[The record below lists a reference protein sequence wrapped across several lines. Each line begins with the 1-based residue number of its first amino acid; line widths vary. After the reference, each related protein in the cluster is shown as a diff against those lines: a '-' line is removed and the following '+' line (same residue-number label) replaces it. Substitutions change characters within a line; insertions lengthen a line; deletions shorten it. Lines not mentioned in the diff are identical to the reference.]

1 MRLRP
6 PLSLSQAEALDAD
19 ALVFAPHV
27 RHVVL
32 VREPRR
38 LLASFHAKVK
48 GWGADA
54 AASVDETGYAD
65 LVRLHAEARARHAAG
80 RCAFAPVVVLSDAVQ
95 ARPEASLRALCR
107 ALGLAFEPAMLA
119 WPAGPKACDGIW
131 AYHWCARA
139 RRADRAR
146 GARARAS

>member
-65 LVRLHAEARARHAAG
+65 LVRLQSTLVTAETAFPRATVISST
-80 RCAFAPVVVLSDAVQ
+80 APQYPWRRRS
-95 ARPEASLRALCR
+95 
-107 ALGLAFEPAMLA
+107 
-119 WPAGPKACDGIW
+119 AC
-131 AYHWCARA
+131 
-139 RRADRAR
+139 
-146 GARARAS
+146 